1 MAATIDD
8 VLVGT
13 LGEANIGLAA
23 GVAALNP
30 LAAQLDAMIAFGLGP
45 LQADLSAS
53 LDAALGVQATLALT
67 VSDPTAAIR
76 AALQAIIELSATL
89 TAALSLPPL
98 VLDLSAE
105 LGASVAL
112 SAALTAK
119 LGAIS
124 LLLEAAVSVKIP
136 AVRLAANLA
145 AAISAGDVVL
155 LSFDGLSDPTNLQ
168 DIGSLISTKFS
179 GGIGSGAIGP
189 TENVAGIIMVVSSPS
204 VFASLGAIIQT

>member
-1 MAATIDD
+1 MTASIDD

-13 LGEANIGLAA
+13 LGEANIGLFA

-30 LAAQLDAMIAFGLGP
+30 LSAQLDAAIAFALGP

-53 LDAALGVQATLALT
+53 LDAAIGLQATLALT
-67 VSDPTAAIR
+67 FTDPTALIR
-76 AALQAIIELSATL
+76 AALQAVIELTATL

-98 VLDLSAE
+98 VLDVSAE
-105 LGASVAL
+105 LGASAAL
-112 SAALTAK
+112 SAALSAK

-124 LLLEAAVSVKIP
+124 AILQAAVAVKIP
-136 AVRLAANLA
+136 AVRLAADLTA
-145 AAISAGDVVL
+145 ALNAGDVVL
-155 LSFDGLSDPTNLQ
+155 LSFDGLSDPTDLQ
-168 DIGSLISTKFS
+168 TIGSLVESKFA